1 MGGELFN
8 AMHLNRW
15 LQKLEDSATMKI
27 TIIFIMFILVD
38 FLYIYSFGNYFN
50 SMIRDIQG
58 SSIEMNTQFFV
69 GCFAVYN
76 VLALAMYY
84 FIILPNKGIGYA
96 FFLGLIIYGSF
107 DFTNYAMF
115 KKYKWQ
121 IAVTDMLWGGIL
133 FSIVYTLSRHL
144 IF

>member
-1 MGGELFN
+1 MGRELFN

-58 SSIEMNTQFFV
+58 YSIEMNTQFFV
-69 GCFAVYN
+69 GCFVVYN
-76 VLALAMYY
+76 LLALAMYY

>member
-1 MGGELFN
+1 MGRELFN

-38 FLYIYSFGNYFN
+38 FIYIYSFGNYFN

-58 SSIEMNTQFFV
+58 YSIEMNTQFFV
-69 GCFAVYN
+69 GCFVVYN
-76 VLALAMYY
+76 LLALAMYY